1 MGAVHALIFAYVI
14 ISMQTGTLLKLKKA
28 PIKSENVHVTF
39 NDVKGIDEAKKEA
52 LEVVELIKD
61 RTRIKKIGG
70 KIIRGLLM
78 IGPPGCGKTLLA
90 KAIAKESGIPF
101 ISMAASEFVEIFVGM
116 GASRVRKLFKKAR
129 QLAYG
134 YGACII
140 FIDVIQL
147 PGRRRD

>member
-1 MGAVHALIFAYVI
+1 MWNRKAKMFWMNHWVKILIIFGVVTLVSLAIIGLLSLESYYLHMTLAQLPLTLLMGAIHALIFAYVI

-78 IGPPGCGKTLLA
+78 IGPPGCGKTLWLR
-90 KAIAKESGIPF
+90 P
-101 ISMAASEFVEIFVGM
+101 
-116 GASRVRKLFKKAR
+116 
-129 QLAYG
+129 
-134 YGACII
+134 
-140 FIDVIQL
+140 
-147 PGRRRD
+147 